1 MNANVG
7 MRYPVFA
14 PVTAYVPGT
23 SITYG
28 TGKVCAEAIS
38 ASVSWERA
46 DGRFYGD
53 DVQLDSDNSILGYS
67 IEFEPTGLTDEIR
80 ASLLGETLASSDYV
94 INSDA
99 APDVGFGYI
108 RVMRKTGTNGVA
120 YSYEGWWYQMLKFGV
135 TSEETRTK
143 ERNIEWRT
151 PTLTGNGSGV
161 SLDSSGKLTFAKH
174 RTFET
179 FTAAQNWLKTLAGI
193 T

>member
-53 DVQLDSDNSILGYS
+53 DVQLDSDHSILGYS

-108 RVMRKTGTNGVA
+108 RVMRKTATNSVVT
-120 YSYEGWWYQMLKFGV
+120 SDQGWWIHKN
-135 TSEETRTK
+135 K
-143 ERNIEWRT
+143 
-151 PTLTGNGSGV
+151 
-161 SLDSSGKLTFAKH
+161 
-174 RTFET
+174 
-179 FTAAQNWLKTLAGI
+179 
-193 T
+193 

>member
-38 ASVSWERA
+38 ASVNWERA

-94 INSDA
+94 ISSDA

-108 RVMRKTGTNGVA
+108 RVMRKTGTNGVV
-120 YSYEGWWYQMLKFGV
+120 YSYEGWWHQMLKFGV

-143 ERNIEWRT
+143 ERNTEWRT
-151 PTLTGNGSGV
+151 PTLTGNGNGV